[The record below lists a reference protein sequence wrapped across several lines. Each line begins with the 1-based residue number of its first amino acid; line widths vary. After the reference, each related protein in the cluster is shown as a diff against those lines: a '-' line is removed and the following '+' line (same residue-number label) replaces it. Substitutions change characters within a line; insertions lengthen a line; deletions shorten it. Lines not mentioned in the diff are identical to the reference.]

1 MVPLLLLHSD
11 SLMCCWWTRLDWTRM
26 RTSPSTWTWTWMVAA
41 EWTNRPGGGT
51 SEHPPRSAAVEC
63 NGYMRYY
70 PFCLWHAEAGNTSGN
85 VGKAAKC
92 RLNEWSKGN
101 RDTRVAT
108 DDFVWLSIGGRS
120 LFWGP
125 HLIKPRSVSLISNQ
139 VISSLLSRSFLWIP
153 FYLLIANVSGCL
165 CVGVRGCVGTS
176 HTLWSSLL
184 FVSGVK
190 RWQLLPKSSRWTRK
204 LSLVKQPITL
214 YNIVEVQVREYRR

>member
-1 MVPLLLLHSD
+1 MVPLLLLHTD

-26 RTSPSTWTWTWMVAA
+26 RTSTSTSTSTWTCTWTWMVAA

-108 DDFVWLSIGGRS
+108 DDFVWLSRGGRS

-139 VISSLLSRSFLWIP
+139 VISFLLDSVFFVDSFL
-153 FYLLIANVSGCL
+153 FANCKREWLSVCGCERVFGNFTHAL
-165 CVGVRGCVGTS
+165 
-176 HTLWSSLL
+176 
-184 FVSGVK
+184 K
-190 RWQLLPKSSRWTRK
+190 
-204 LSLVKQPITL
+204 
-214 YNIVEVQVREYRR
+214 